1 MTPAARR
8 RRAADRLARAELG
21 WTPETLEAL
30 ALASAATF
38 AAAAWAGMHLAG
50 VPGPAWAWLAG
61 AGIAGY
67 QQPRA
72 WVGRRGA
79 AQVRAMEQ
87 DFPCALDVLV
97 VGLRAGLSLPAAVA
111 AYAEHGRGVAAR
123 AFRTYLAD
131 LAVGRTPEEG
141 LSEMLRRY
149 PSEAVAVAAAA
160 LAQSARL
167 GSPLADALEA
177 QATHLRRLTLRRAEE
192 SARSLAVKLMV
203 PLLLCVFPQV
213 FIVGLGPVALKLLG
227 PGGMLR

>member
-8 RRAADRLARAELG
+8 RRAADQLACAALG

-30 ALASAATF
+30 ALASAAAF
-38 AAAAWAGMHLAG
+38 AAAAWAGMHLTG

-67 QQPRA
+67 RQPRA

-160 LAQSARL
+160 LAQSAQL

-177 QATHLRRLTLRRAEE
+177 QAAHLRRLTLRRAEE